1 VIESIRI
8 RNLGVIAESQIT
20 LTSGLT
26 AVTGETGAGKT
37 MLLTGLALLMGGK
50 ADASLVRHGS
60 ERADVDGE
68 WRLSGT
74 SVGAVHARLEEAG
87 AEVESLGDDIAF
99 TMSRTLA
106 GEGRS
111 RAFAGGRSVPA
122 AVLEEVCSEI
132 IAVHGQSDQLR
143 LKSPAKQRDLL
154 DRFGGAPVA
163 GALKKYRDAYREWN
177 STSTQLSELR
187 STSAAR
193 IAEARRLADAI
204 TEIDG
209 VAPLPG
215 EDVELERQAAILSNS
230 GGLLTDVQEARIHLV
245 GDDAGESAAD
255 AVASVYAALRA
266 LERASAVD
274 VSLSPLVCRL
284 KEASGSIAEVGI
296 DLASYAS
303 DIDADPA
310 RQAWVEERRSQ
321 LTALK
326 RRYGATVDD
335 ILTWVAQSRSMVA
348 EVAEDDTTI
357 AALESRLVEVEKDVA
372 TAAGALTKARSK
384 AADALGKAVTLELR
398 ELALADA
405 SFSVQITSAVD
416 STDWGSHGA
425 DTIEFMLLAHKGGA
439 PRPLAVSAS
448 GGELSRV
455 MLAIEVVLAGA
466 DPVAT
471 FVFDEVDAG
480 IGGRAAVE
488 VGRKLA
494 KLGRTSQVL
503 VVTHLPQV
511 AAFADVQLVV
521 SKGADGMVTS
531 SNVSAVTGDTRVTE
545 LVRMLSG
552 LEDSTAGA
560 AHARELLEL
569 AESARASWI
578 V

>member
-1 VIESIRI
+1 MIESIRI

-20 LTSGLT
+20 LTPGLT

-50 ADASLVRHGS
+50 ADAALVRHGS
-60 ERADVDGE
+60 DRADVDGE
-68 WRLSGT
+68 WRLSGA
-74 SVGAVHARLEEAG
+74 SVGEVRDRLEEAG
-87 AEVESLGDDIAF
+87 AEVDSFGDDIAF

-106 GEGRS
+106 SEGRS

-122 AVLEEVCSEI
+122 SVLEDVCSEI

-154 DRFGGAPVA
+154 DRFGGSSVA

-177 STSTQLSELR
+177 ATSSQLSELR

-193 IAEARRLADAI
+193 IAEARRLVDAI
-204 TEIDG
+204 AEIDS

-215 EDVELERQAAILSNS
+215 EDVELDRQAAILSNS

-245 GDDAGESAAD
+245 GNESGESAVD
-255 AVASVYAALRA
+255 AVASVHAALRA
-266 LERASAVD
+266 LERAANVD
-274 VSLSPLVCRL
+274 ASLSPLVGQL
-284 KEASGSIAEVGI
+284 KGASESIAEVGI

-321 LTALK
+321 LTSLK

-335 ILTWVAQSRSMVA
+335 ILAWAAQSRSVIA
-348 EVAEDDTTI
+348 EVADDDTTI
-357 AALESRLVEVEKDVA
+357 ASLESRLAEVEKEVA
-372 TAAGALTKARSK
+372 TAAGALTKARAK
-384 AADALGKAVTLELR
+384 AADALGKAVTVELQ
-398 ELALADA
+398 ELALPDA
-405 SFSVQITSAVD
+405 SFSVQLSSASGTS
-416 STDWGSHGA
+416 DWGAHGA
-425 DTIEFMLLAHKGGA
+425 DTIEFMLLAHKGGS

-521 SKGADGMVTS
+521 SKGADGIVTS

-552 LEDSTAGA
+552 LEDSSAGA

-569 AESARASWI
+569 AASARASWND
-578 V
+578 